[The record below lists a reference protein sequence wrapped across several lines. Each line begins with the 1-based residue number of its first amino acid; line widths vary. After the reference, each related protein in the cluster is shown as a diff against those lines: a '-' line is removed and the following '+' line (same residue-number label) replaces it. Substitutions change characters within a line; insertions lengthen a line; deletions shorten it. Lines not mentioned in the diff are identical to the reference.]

1 MAAFRSTLPA
11 GENLS
16 KPMQAFLEKLDS
28 RIPSDASHVDTGTV
42 TLAQL
47 AARFNTLLDD
57 LNKR

>member
-1 MAAFRSTLPA
+1 MAQQKSTIPS

-16 KPMQAFLEKLDS
+16 RPMQAFLEKLDS
-28 RIPSDASHVDTGTV
+28 RRPSDVTPVDPDTV
-42 TLAQL
+42 TLPEL

>member
-1 MAAFRSTLPA
+1 MASDSTIPR
-11 GENLS
+11 GEDIS

-28 RIPSDASHVDTGTV
+28 RRPSNVTHVDTATV

>member
-1 MAAFRSTLPA
+1 MAQSSLPS

-16 KPMQAFLEKLDS
+16 RPMQAFLEKLDS
-28 RIPSDASHVDTGTV
+28 RRPSDVSHVDTATV
-42 TLAQL
+42 TLPEL